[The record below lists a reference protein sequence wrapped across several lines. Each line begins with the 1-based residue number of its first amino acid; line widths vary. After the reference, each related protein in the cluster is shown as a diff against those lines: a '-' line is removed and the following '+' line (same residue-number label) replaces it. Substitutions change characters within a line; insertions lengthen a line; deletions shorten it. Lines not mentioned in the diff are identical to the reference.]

1 MDGNLGF
8 KKKCFITSINYR
20 DVFEFHIGVVG
31 VFEGVDEDFC
41 NREGSRISIIVGHKS
56 EDVVNV
62 TFCTNND
69 EGVSRVKYGAY
80 FLYIVN

>member
-1 MDGNLGF
+1 MIIRMDGNLGF
-8 KKKCFITSINYR
+8 KKKCFIINYR

-62 TFCTNND
+62 TA
-69 EGVSRVKYGAY
+69 VVI
-80 FLYIVN
+80 LP